1 VPGRLVAEGRLG
13 LRIEEDPAAARAEL
27 ECRVGVVA
35 EADPYLR
42 DHPPVGIPTLHSGP
56 GDVRLAHG
64 PEEAVEVD
72 EVIRVVEALVL
83 TALRTCGT
91 LD

>member
-1 VPGRLVAEGRLG
+1 MPYGSDLRLY
-13 LRIEEDPAAARAEL
+13 
-27 ECRVGVVA
+27 
-35 EADPYLR
+35 ADA
-42 DHPPVGIPTLHSGP
+42 GIPTLHYGP
-56 GDVRLAHG
+56 GDLRLAHG
-64 PEEAVEVD
+64 PEGAVEVA

>member
-1 VPGRLVAEGRLG
+1 MSSSNAQVQLRTHRGAIPNNSFAIVAG
-13 LRIEEDPAAARAEL
+13 A
-27 ECRVGVVA
+27 
-35 EADPYLR
+35 
-42 DHPPVGIPTLHSGP
+42 GIPTLHYGP

-83 TALRTCGT
+83 TTLRTCGT
-91 LD
+91 HDS

>member
-1 VPGRLVAEGRLG
+1 MTVR
-13 LRIEEDPAAARAEL
+13 AR
-27 ECRVGVVA
+27 RH
-35 EADPYLR
+35 Y
-42 DHPPVGIPTLHSGP
+42 GP

-64 PEEAVEVD
+64 PEEAVEID
-72 EVIRVVEALVL
+72 EVVRVVETLVL